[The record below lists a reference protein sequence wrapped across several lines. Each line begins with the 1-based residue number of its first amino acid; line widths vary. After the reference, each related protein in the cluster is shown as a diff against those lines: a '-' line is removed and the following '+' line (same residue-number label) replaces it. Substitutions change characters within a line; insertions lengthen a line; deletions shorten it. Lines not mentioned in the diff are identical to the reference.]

1 MFKIHNDESHMFKA
15 FFIKKSEIH
24 EHETRQKYH
33 YHIPS
38 FKTNLGK
45 NSLRYTGAVLWNK
58 ILKLGL
64 NLETSDYIFSAGF
77 KSVLLGN
84 LL

>member
-1 MFKIHNDESHMFKA
+1 MFKP

-24 EHETRQKYH
+24 AHDTRQKYH

-45 NSLRYTGAVLWNK
+45 NSLRYTGVDFRNE

-64 NLETSDYIFSAGF
+64 NPETSDNSFSKGL
-77 KSVLLGN
+77 KSVLLDN
-84 LL
+84 YDNWDK